1 MYIYIHIIVT
11 MILIIANVVI
21 MLLMTGLIISLI
33 IVVIMI
39 MIIIITIVIVVI
51 TLLLIIMLVIV
62 LSLCWLIYIVMMMMM
77 IPHLWLFPWEN
88 CDVAHLRMAQNDW
101 LPQSHLPLVIQR
113 SNGKTHDS
121 WPMCTWCCH
130 QTLPSNPLCL
140 ITKGF
145 PADSVTDQDG
155 MFGEPPLTYMSKN
168 GWWGEPVQFFVQH
181 INNCQSLGMWNSWF
195 STFFCISIE
204 NIKEVELFLL
214 WKWRDKSKLSFEQ
227 VSNWLHVR

>member
-1 MYIYIHIIVT
+1 M
-11 MILIIANVVI
+11 M
-21 MLLMTGLIISLI
+21 MM
-33 IVVIMI
+33 
-39 MIIIITIVIVVI
+39 
-51 TLLLIIMLVIV
+51 
-62 LSLCWLIYIVMMMMM
+62 MMMMM

-88 CDVAHLRMAQNDW
+88 CDVPHLRMAQNDW

-130 QTLPSNPLCL
+130 QTLVSNPLCL

-195 STFFCISIE
+195 STFFCISIG

-214 WKWRDKSKLSFEQ
+214 WKWRDKSK
-227 VSNWLHVR
+227 

>member
-62 LSLCWLIYIVMMMMM
+62 LSLCWLIYIVMMMM

>member
-11 MILIIANVVI
+11 MILIIANIVI

-62 LSLCWLIYIVMMMMM
+62 LSLCWLIYIVMMM